1 MKPAPLLVNLLIM
14 SDNPQQTPPS
24 TPPSTPSHSSAH
36 PLLLMI
42 VGVLFVVLLIVLIPR
57 LSGSRQEILDL
68 GRLKTEKET
77 LVNRERERLGLS
89 PIGSG
94 SSIGASQLAEKV
106 SSDSNRLATLIL
118 ELQNRVTK
126 SEHDILEK
134 EEELKA
140 SQTSQRSLLKSID
153 QLEQELLALRNSSAE
168 ANSLQQKVTSLEELL
183 SLTRR
188 QLAESPS
195 EGSLKQL
202 QQQLT
207 STQSERDSYQQQLRE
222 LQSQANSLVDPEEI
236 NRIKEA
242 LAKLTPENR
251 RLRYE
256 LQKVRAQ
263 LDKGLFV
270 ESADELTPAAKKL
283 YTELS
288 QIEGTSQDDRIRTY
302 DRLNR
307 ELRAS
312 VIETVSFPTG
322 ESQINFEKVDNL
334 RKTLQS
340 SRPKSFFLV
349 VGYASKTGGIDINR
363 KLSSKRATV
372 VSSVVN
378 SQKETSQSVQG
389 VFLGQTDRFSSSN
402 AGANQICEIWEIRP

>member
-1 MKPAPLLVNLLIM
+1 
-14 SDNPQQTPPS
+14 
-24 TPPSTPSHSSAH
+24 
-36 PLLLMI
+36 MI